1 MLYESF
7 VDNILVV
14 DAYRKKEKKKISNC
28 KFSNA
33 YFRKF
38 IFQAYLQAIK
48 MLKQNAQ
55 NSKICTLPKCEP
67 FYLPNKSSQT
77 PQKNIHPGHSLQCK
91 KLNEHILPVEPKTTH
106 QISGWRPQP
115 IRTREKVRSA
125 QERRRVNTKET
136 SKVRYDNYSQII
148 KRVLEHYDPSKNQV
162 RSGINKN
169 SDSRNA
175 FILAS
180 SY

>member
-1 MLYESF
+1 MP
-7 VDNILVV
+7 IG
-14 DAYRKKEKKKISNC
+14 KKRR
-28 KFSNA
+28 
-33 YFRKF
+33 RKF
-38 IFQAYLQAIK
+38 PIVSFRMNISENLFFQAYLQATK

-67 FYLPNKSSQT
+67 FYLPNKSSQA

-169 SDSRNA
+169 SDSKNA